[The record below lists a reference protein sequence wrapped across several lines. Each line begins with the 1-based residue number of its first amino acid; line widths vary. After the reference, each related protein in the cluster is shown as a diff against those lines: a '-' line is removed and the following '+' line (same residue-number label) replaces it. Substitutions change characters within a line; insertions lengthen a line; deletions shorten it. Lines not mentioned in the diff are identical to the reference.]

1 MQLGL
6 SYKLELFSTV
16 NAQGNLFS
24 HDLLWLLSIIHMSNQ
39 KAQFFNIHT
48 QAIFPK
54 FSFAHLPR
62 KIIPA
67 NETRD
72 TV

>member
-6 SYKLELFSTV
+6 SYKLEPFSTV
-16 NAQGNLFS
+16 SAQGNLFN
-24 HDLLWLLSIIHMSNQ
+24 HDLLCLLSIIQMSNQ
-39 KAQFFNIHT
+39 KTQFFNIHT